1 MRCPAYA
8 LIDRPRRPT
17 KAVPPVTDVAV
28 DGAAAAAAGHPHS
41 SRTESIFRQLPGPPE
56 IQDGHRV
63 DRDAAGDDAVAAED
77 DGVVVVVAAAD
88 VLGSTWRA
96 AGSVPSR
103 DPEKPAGGH
112 RRFG

>member
-28 DGAAAAAAGHPHS
+28 DGAAAVGPLRSA
-41 SRTESIFRQLPGPPE
+41 RTESIFRQLPGPPE
-56 IQDGHRV
+56 SQDGHRV
-63 DRDAAGDDAVAAED
+63 DRDVVAGDDVAED
-77 DGVVVVVAAAD
+77 DGVVVAV

-103 DPEKPAGGH
+103 DRGKPAGGH